1 MKDSS
6 RFLEI
11 SDYTHFSVSEK
22 AHMAKVIIKHLQT
35 KYMVVGVS

>member
-11 SDYTHFSVSEK
+11 SDYTHYSVSEK
-22 AHMAKVIIKHLQT
+22 AHMAKVIIKHLQIQ
-35 KYMVVGVS
+35 YMVVGVS